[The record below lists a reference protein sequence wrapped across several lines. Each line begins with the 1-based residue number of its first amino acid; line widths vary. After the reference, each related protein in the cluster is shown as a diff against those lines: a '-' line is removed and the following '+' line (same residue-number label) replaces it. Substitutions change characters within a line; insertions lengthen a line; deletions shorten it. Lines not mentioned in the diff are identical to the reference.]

1 MYETDGK
8 LYGIPVFSRNM
19 TSGSEGKAD
28 SGAMPEEGRHA
39 SARDALLFA
48 LTFIAGCV
56 DAISFLGLGQVFT
69 ANMTGNTILMA
80 IAVGNMKFLAASRS
94 AVALLGFAGGGLLA
108 GKLVDPGRN
117 RIIWSSK
124 ITRVLEIE
132 LAFVLV
138 FAASWFIV
146 GGAPGQDIVL
156 PLIALSACGMGIQSG
171 AARRLSVSGVSTVVV
186 TSTLTAL
193 MAELAALGTST
204 PNKTRWAAV
213 MLSLFGGGAAGA
225 VLLSMTRAY
234 AAILPLVVL
243 CAVCLAATRRFH

>member
-1 MYETDGK
+1 
-8 LYGIPVFSRNM
+8 M

-39 SARDALLFA
+39 SVRDAFLFA

-56 DAISFLGLGQVFT
+56 DAISFLGLGEVFT

-80 IAVGNMKFLAASRS
+80 IAVGNAKFLAASRS
-94 AVALLGFAGGGLLA
+94 VVALLGFAGGGLLA

-117 RIIWSSK
+117 RIVWSSK
-124 ITRVLEIE
+124 ITRVLVIE

-213 MLSLFGGGAAGA
+213 MLSLFGGGATGA
-225 VLLSMTRAY
+225 VLLSVTRAY

-243 CAVCLAATRRFH
+243 CAVCLAAARRFH